1 MSKKDDKKTENKEFR
16 NTIGSNLD
24 GGKFKEFQSPDKE
37 EPDEKEGSISPLVD
51 PEIKDP
57 EVPLVNGDP
66 EKPLSPL
73 TEPNAKDRSG
83 DNHKND

>member
-1 MSKKDDKKTENKEFR
+1 MTKKEEKKLKNKEFR

-24 GGKFKEFQSPDKE
+24 DGKFKEFQSPDKE

-51 PEIKDP
+51 PEIKDTGH
-57 EVPLVNGDP
+57 PLVNEDP

-73 TEPNAKDRSG
+73 TEPHVKDR
-83 DNHKND
+83 NEENQNKN